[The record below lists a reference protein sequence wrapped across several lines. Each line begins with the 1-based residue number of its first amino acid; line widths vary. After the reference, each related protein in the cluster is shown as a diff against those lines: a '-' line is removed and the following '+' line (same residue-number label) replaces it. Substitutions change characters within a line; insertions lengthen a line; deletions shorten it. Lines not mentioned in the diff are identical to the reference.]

1 MIGSV
6 WLKASIV
13 LDKKNKKTFVI
24 TLIRSKDDETKKDFV
39 LKDVRVSHRA
49 RTDLR

>member
-13 LDKKNKKTFVI
+13 LDKKTFVI

-39 LKDVRVSHRA
+39 SKDVRVSHRA